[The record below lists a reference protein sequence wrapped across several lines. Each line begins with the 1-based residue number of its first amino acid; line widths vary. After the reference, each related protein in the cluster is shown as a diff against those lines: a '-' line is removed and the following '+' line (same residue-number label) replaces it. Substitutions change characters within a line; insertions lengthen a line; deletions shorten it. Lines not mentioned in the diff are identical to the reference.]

1 MSLPTRRTR
10 SARTAVVVAGLALLT
25 SCASQP
31 THSQSAQTGTPSGGA
46 PSAVPTGAPSSV
58 PTEVRASG
66 VARADAGSV
75 STAALVAGTTAFGHD
90 LYVEAAKAGG
100 NVVLSPLS
108 IEVALAMARA
118 GAAGTTAAE
127 IDTVM
132 HFPAEQRDAAV
143 NALTRA
149 LATRDTAPPLASPAA
164 SRSAGAPAQ
173 DPIVTIA
180 NGMFVQ
186 QGFSIGAPFLH
197 TIAADY
203 GAGVRTVDFTSASAK
218 AAIDAWVKTQTAGRI
233 KQLFDSLD
241 PDTKLVLANAVYLKA
256 DWAVPFA
263 EDPTTDAPFTTA
275 DGKQITVPTMHQGD
289 TGGYAHSADWQAV
302 ALPYAGGTLAMWVIV
317 PTGNTPLADLLSPA
331 TLSQIKSGLQPA
343 GVELA
348 LPRWTSTTDLNLA
361 PALEQLGMR
370 AAFTPTA
377 DFSGISPGLYIQQ
390 AVHRATINVDEWGT
404 EAAAVT
410 GLAFPASSRMA
421 QVMVKADHPF
431 AYAVVSVPT
440 GAVVFEG
447 SVADPT
453 AG

>member
-1 MSLPTRRTR
+1 MSLRR
-10 SARTAVVVAGLALLT
+10 SRTHRAHAAAAVLGLALVT
-25 SCASQP
+25 SCASQSTHGGTTSSAAP
-31 THSQSAQTGTPSGGA
+31 THATT
-46 PSAVPTGAPSSV
+46 SV

-75 STAALVAGTTAFGHD
+75 STTALVDGTTAFGHD
-90 LYVEAAKAGG
+90 LYVEAAKAGE
-100 NVVLSPLS
+100 NIVFSPLS

-127 IDTVM
+127 IDAVM
-132 HFPAEQRDAAV
+132 HFPAGQRDAAV

-149 LATRDTAPPLASPAA
+149 LATRDTAPPLAPPAA

-180 NGMFVQ
+180 NGLFVQ
-186 QGFSIGAPFLH
+186 QSFPIGAPFLH

-203 GAGVRTVDFTSASAK
+203 GAGVHTVDFASANAK
-218 AAIDAWVKTQTAGRI
+218 AAIDAWVKAQTAGRI

-275 DGKQITVPTMHQGD
+275 DGKQITVPTMHQGE

-317 PTGNTPLADLLSPA
+317 PTGKTPLADLLSPA
-331 TLSQIKSGLQPA
+331 TLAQIKSGLQPA

-348 LPRWTSTTDLNLA
+348 LPRWKSTTTLDLA
-361 PALEQLGMR
+361 AALQQLGMH
-370 AAFTPTA
+370 AAFASTA
-377 DFSGISPGLYIQQ
+377 DFSGISPALYIQQ
-390 AVHRATINVDEWGT
+390 AVHRATITVDEWGT

-410 GLAFPASSRMA
+410 GLAFAAGARLA
-421 QVMVKADHPF
+421 QVTVKADHPF
-431 AYAVVSVPT
+431 AYAIVNVPT

-447 SVADPT
+447 SVADPM

>member
-1 MSLPTRRTR
+1 MLLPRSRTR
-10 SARTAVVVAGLALLT
+10 QLDAGVAVLCFALVT
-25 SCASQP
+25 SCASRSP
-31 THSQSAQTGTPSGGA
+31 HSGTPTS
-46 PSAVPTGAPSSV
+46 TAPSSAPASL

-75 STAALVAGTTAFGHD
+75 STTALVNGTTAFGHD

-100 NVVLSPLS
+100 NVVISPLS

-127 IDTVM
+127 IDAVM
-132 HFPAEQRDAAV
+132 HFPVDQRDAAV
-143 NALTRA
+143 NALTRT
-149 LATRDTAPPLASPAA
+149 LATRESAPPLASPAA

-186 QGFSIGAPFLH
+186 QGFPIGAAFLR

-203 GAGVRTVDFTSASAK
+203 GAGVRTVDFGSASAK
-218 AAIDAWVKTQTAGRI
+218 AEIDAWVKTQTAGRI

-317 PTGNTPLADLLSPA
+317 PTGTTPLADLLSPT
-331 TLSQIKSGLQPA
+331 TLAQIKTGLQPA
-343 GVELA
+343 SVQLA
-348 LPRWTSTTDLNLA
+348 LPRWTSTTNLNLV
-361 PALEQLGMR
+361 PALEQLGMH
-370 AAFTPTA
+370 AAFSPAAA
-377 DFSGISPGLYIQQ
+377 DFSGISAGLYIQQ

-410 GLAFPASSRMA
+410 GLAFAASSKSA
-421 QVMVKADHPF
+421 VVTVKADHPF
-431 AYAVVSVPT
+431 AYAIVSVPT

>member
-1 MSLPTRRTR
+1 MSLPRSRTRRLD
-10 SARTAVVVAGLALLT
+10 AGVALLGLALVT
-25 SCASQP
+25 SCASQ
-31 THSQSAQTGTPSGGA
+31 SAHGGTTSGA
-46 PSAVPTGAPSSV
+46 APSSAETSL
-58 PTEVRASG
+58 PTDVRASG
-66 VARADAGSV
+66 VARADPGSV
-75 STAALVAGTTAFGHD
+75 STTSLVDGTTAFGHD
-90 LYVEAAKAGG
+90 LYVEAAKTGG
-100 NVVLSPLS
+100 NIVFSPLS

-118 GAAGTTAAE
+118 GAGGTTAAE
-127 IDTVM
+127 IDAVM
-132 HFPAEQRDAAV
+132 HFPADQRDAAV

-164 SRSAGAPAQ
+164 SRTAGAPAQ

-180 NGMFVQ
+180 NGMFLQ
-186 QGFSIGAPFLH
+186 QGLPIGAPFLH

-203 GAGVRTVDFTSASAK
+203 GAGVHTVDFTSASAN
-218 AAIDAWVKTQTAGRI
+218 AEINAWVQTQTAGRI

-241 PDTKLVLANAVYLKA
+241 PSTKLVLANAVYLKA

-275 DGKQITVPTMHQGD
+275 AGKQITVPTMHQGD

-317 PTGNTPLADLLSPA
+317 PTDNTPLADLLSPA

-348 LPRWTSTTDLNLA
+348 LPRWTSTTNLNLV
-361 PALEQLGMR
+361 PALEQLGMH
-370 AAFTPTA
+370 AAFADA
-377 DFSGISPGLYIQQ
+377 DFSGISAGLYIQQ
-390 AVHRATINVDEWGT
+390 AVHRATITVDEWGT

-410 GLAFPASSRMA
+410 GLAFAASSRVA
-421 QVMVKADHPF
+421 QVTVKADHPF
-431 AYAVVSVPT
+431 AYAIVSVPT

>member
-1 MSLPTRRTR
+1 MSLRRSR
-10 SARTAVVVAGLALLT
+10 IRRNHAALALLPLALVT
-25 SCASQP
+25 ACASQS
-31 THSQSAQTGTPSGGA
+31 THGGTTSSAAAAG
-46 PSAVPTGAPSSV
+46 V

-75 STAALVAGTTAFGHD
+75 STAALVEGTTAFGHD

-100 NVVLSPLS
+100 NIVFSPLS

-118 GAAGTTAAE
+118 GAAGTTATE
-127 IDTVM
+127 IDAVM
-132 HFPAEQRDAAV
+132 HFPADQRDEAM

-149 LATRDTAPPLASPAA
+149 LTTRDTAPPLALPAA

-180 NGMFVQ
+180 NGLFVQ
-186 QGFSIGAPFLH
+186 QGFPIGASFLH

-203 GAGVRTVDFTSASAK
+203 GAGVRSVDFGSASAE
-218 AAIDAWVKTQTAGRI
+218 AEINAWVKAQTAGRI

-263 EDPTTDAPFTTA
+263 ENPTTDAPFTAA

-317 PTGNTPLADLLSPA
+317 PTGKTPLADLLSPA
-331 TLSQIKSGLQPA
+331 TLAQIKSGLQPA
-343 GVELA
+343 DVELA
-348 LPRWTSTTDLNLA
+348 LPRWKSTTKLDLA
-361 PALEQLGMR
+361 PALQQLGLHS
-370 AAFTPTA
+370 AFTSTA

-390 AVHRATINVDEWGT
+390 AVHRATITVDEWGT

-410 GLAFPASSRMA
+410 GLAFAASSRLT
-421 QVMVKADHPF
+421 QVTVKADHPF
-431 AYAVVSVPT
+431 AYAIVNVPT